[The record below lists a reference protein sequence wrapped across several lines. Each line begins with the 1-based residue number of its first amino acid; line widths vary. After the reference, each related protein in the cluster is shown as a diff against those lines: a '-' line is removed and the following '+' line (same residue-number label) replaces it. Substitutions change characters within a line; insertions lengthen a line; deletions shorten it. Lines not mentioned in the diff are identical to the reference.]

1 MISIFF
7 IAGSFP
13 HFFWSTVCLQL
24 HLLIPKSNQTTII
37 CHSECSE
44 ESLFLSRQDS
54 QRSCAPFRMTRL
66 FIALWLQLR
75 MRRTPEALLIIHPG
89 SRSSGPDACPV
100 ALGKEHVLCQEFRR
114 LIGESLGL
122 KGKSMGAEK
131 WSY

>member
-1 MISIFF
+1 MI
-7 IAGSFP
+7 
-13 HFFWSTVCLQL
+13 
-24 HLLIPKSNQTTII
+24 
-37 CHSECSE
+37 
-44 ESLFLSRQDS
+44 
-54 QRSCAPFRMTRL
+54 RL
-66 FIALWLQLR
+66 FIVLWLQLR

-89 SRSSGPDACPV
+89 SRSLDACHV